1 MNFMVVLIVDNNDA
15 CPAVLNAWEA
25 SGVTGATI
33 LASTGLGRIK
43 NASLRDDFPLIPSIH
58 DLFIREED
66 NHRTLF
72 SVVNSQKMVDKL
84 INATQEILGDLN
96 NPHTGFLF
104 VLPVSQVIGWSRRE
118 KDNSN
123 R

>member
-1 MNFMVVLIVDNNDA
+1 MNFVVILIVDNNDA
-15 CPAVLNAWEA
+15 CPAVLDAWDA
-25 SGVTGATI
+25 VGVPGATI

-43 NASLRDDFPLIPSIH
+43 NASLRDDFPLFPSLH
-58 DLFIREED
+58 DLFTREED

-72 SVVNSQKMVDKL
+72 SVVNSQEMVDK
-84 INATQEILGDLN
+84 IISATQEIIGDLN

-104 VLPVSQVIGWSRRE
+104 VVPVSQVIGWSKIK

-123 R
+123 M